1 MRRVVAIMLITLST
15 ISLTT
20 CRKKPPEPLTDKVKV
35 VVTIPVLAAFAR
47 QVGGDRVQVTTL
59 LSPGASPHTFEPTPS
74 QARAAAQADLVV
86 RIGLDLDHW
95 VQGLLPQNVPI
106 VTATELEG
114 IELIT
119 ESGHEEREAHPHHS
133 ANPHIWLDPAYAKII
148 CSAIAEELI
157 RINPRGKPIYE
168 QNRDHYLVELD
179 SLNARIGTAVNSF
192 ASKKYVSLHPAWI
205 YFALRYSLERV
216 AVIASSPGKEPTPRH
231 LQEVIESIK
240 KTGARAVFAEPQL
253 SPKAAQVIAK
263 EAGVEVLF
271 LDPLGKQN
279 ESYIKL
285 MDRNLAVLSE
295 AMGGR

>member
-20 CRKKPPEPLTDKVKV
+20 CRKKPPEPSTDKVKV

-86 RIGLDLDHW
+86 RIGLDADRW
-95 VQGLLPQNVPI
+95 IQGLLPQNVPI

-119 ESGHEEREAHPHHS
+119 ENHGEAHLHAG

-148 CSAIAEELI
+148 CSAIAEELG
-157 RINPRGKPIYE
+157 RIDPRAQSVYE
-168 QNRDHYLVELD
+168 KERDRYLTELD
-179 SLNARIGTAVNSF
+179 SLHIRIEAAVAEF
-192 ASKKYVSLHPAWI
+192 GSKKYVSFHPAWI

-216 AVIASSPGKEPTPRH
+216 AVIVSSPGKEPTPRH